1 MFSYQQNCKTI
12 NLVAEHISFTAAAI
26 VVILQSQLIDSE
38 IRRLKAPSLTIQ
50 MRKYKKQSMAPVS
63 PAAHLGGEGEF
74 LELNSIWKR
83 RHSDETKLNYEIDI
97 T

>member
-1 MFSYQQNCKTI
+1 
-12 NLVAEHISFTAAAI
+12 
-26 VVILQSQLIDSE
+26 
-38 IRRLKAPSLTIQ
+38 
-50 MRKYKKQSMAPVS
+50 MAPVS

-83 RHSDETKLNYEIDI
+83 RHSDETNLNYEIDI